1 MKKFILI
8 LILAFTQNFLFAQK
22 NFLDQAY
29 VEVSAEADTLV
40 IPDRIYLSIE
50 ISEADSKNKK
60 SVEQQERELEKAL
73 KRLQINTEKDLS
85 LSSISSSINSY
96 FLKKQNILKYKQYEL
111 LVRDAT
117 TAGKVLTALEQ
128 VGVSNV
134 RISRL
139 EYSKKEETLLYLK
152 TKAISKTKKSAQ
164 TMTKVL
170 NQKVGKAI
178 FISDSDSYSYDYDY
192 DYDYSNDY
200 LLTSTESLETDS
212 TPIETNFKKIKLYT
226 TVLVKYLLD

>member
-50 ISEADSKNKK
+50 INEADSKNKK
-60 SVEQQERELEKAL
+60 SVEQQEKELERVL
-73 KRLQINTEKDLS
+73 KQLNINTEEDLS
-85 LSSISSSINSY
+85 LSDISSNFKSY

-117 TAGKVLTALEQ
+117 TAGKVLVALEQ
-128 VGVSNV
+128 IGISNV
-134 RISRL
+134 NINKL
-139 EYSKKEETLLYLK
+139 EYSKKEETLLDLK
-152 TKAISKTKKSAQ
+152 AKAISKTKKSAQ
-164 TMTKVL
+164 VMAKPL

-178 FISDSDSYSYDYDY
+178 FIADDNSYNYEYE
-192 DYDYSNDY
+192 DYSNKY
-200 LLTSTESLETDS
+200 LVASTVDLETDEV
-212 TPIETNFKKIKLYT
+212 PIETNFKKIKPHAK
-226 TVLVKYLLD
+226 VFVIYLLD

>member
-50 ISEADSKNKK
+50 INEADSKNKK
-60 SVEQQERELEKAL
+60 SVEQQEKELERVL
-73 KRLQINTEKDLS
+73 KQLNINTEEDLS
-85 LSSISSSINSY
+85 LSDISSNFKSY

-139 EYSKKEETLLYLK
+139 EYSKKEETLLDLK
-152 TKAISKTKKSAQ
+152 AKAISKTKKSAQ
-164 TMTKVL
+164 VMTKPL
-170 NQKVGKAI
+170 NQKVGKAV
-178 FISDSDSYSYDYDY
+178 FIADDNSYNYEYE
-192 DYDYSNDY
+192 DYSNKY
-200 LLTSTESLETDS
+200 LVASTVDLEADEASIETD
-212 TPIETNFKKIKLYT
+212 FKKIKLHAK
-226 TVLVKYLLD
+226 VFVRYLLD